1 MRAIAAPTF
10 LACMGLAC
18 LLAGCSITRESNPP
32 RTATEELLISTAVD
46 RAVAGMK
53 LDIPKGSSVFV
64 DAADFEGYDSKYAV
78 ASVNERVLH
87 EGGRLAAERT
97 QGAVVVA
104 LRAGALS
111 TDEDGY
117 LIGIPA
123 IGVPVPLMGT
133 LNLPELAL
141 FKKDETRGVAEFAA
155 TLYDQRRGALKS
167 VSGASYGFSHKTHW
181 IIALIAWTRN
191 DTLPAGVD
199 PERDHGP

>member
-1 MRAIAAPTF
+1 MRAIAA
-10 LACMGLAC
+10 LAFRACLGLAS
-18 LLAGCSITRESNPP
+18 LLAGCSITRETNPP
-32 RTATEELLISTAVD
+32 RTATEQLLISTAVD

-53 LDIPKGSSVFV
+53 LDIPKGASVFV
-64 DAADFEGYDSKYAV
+64 DAANFEGYDSKYAV
-78 ASVNERVLH
+78 ASVTERVLQ
-87 EGGRLAAERT
+87 EGGRLAVDRT
-97 QGAVVVA
+97 KADMVVA
-104 LRAGALS
+104 LRSGALS

-117 LIGIPA
+117 LVGIPA

-141 FKKDETRGVAEFAA
+141 FKKDETRGVAKFAA
-155 TLYDQRRGALKS
+155 TLYDQRSGALKS

-181 IIALIAWTRN
+181 VIALIAWTRN